1 MADVGLPLF
10 AKMVS
15 HEGLHLGTLE
25 EAFSWAHP
33 DLLDNPELKEV
44 SCLVECP
51 SGSLSHAVDQLP
63 LSLKFAGT
71 EPMLVHFGL
80 RVRRKDELDKLRFE
94 FGILP
99 IVLEHFQVLL
109 KEHFGL

>member
-1 MADVGLPLF
+1 MIKLNVNADFISIKVQVFRRTEFLKMPDVGFPLL
-10 AKMVS
+10 AKMLS
-15 HEGLHLGTLE
+15 HEAPHLAALE

-63 LSLKFAGT
+63 LSFKFAGT
-71 EPMLVHFGL
+71 EPMLGHFGL
-80 RVRRKDELDKLRFE
+80 RVRRKDELD
-94 FGILP
+94 
-99 IVLEHFQVLL
+99 
-109 KEHFGL
+109 